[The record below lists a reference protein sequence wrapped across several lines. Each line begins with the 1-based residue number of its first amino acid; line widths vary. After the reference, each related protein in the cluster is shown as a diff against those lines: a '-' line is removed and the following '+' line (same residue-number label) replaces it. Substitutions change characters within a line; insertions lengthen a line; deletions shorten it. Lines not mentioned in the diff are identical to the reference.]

1 VQFAE
6 DPNAF
11 GMNGIPN
18 PPLFRSD
25 SEASISVVD
34 TETATEASTTDADSE
49 ISSVCST
56 PRPATARRPREPM
69 TPARQARGLVAAG
82 VAVAF
87 AVVVGRS
94 TTRKAPVRRRRSEK
108 AALREA
114 DPKIVPE
121 VTVEEIVH
129 EVPVE
134 EELSL

>member
-1 VQFAE
+1 
-6 DPNAF
+6 
-11 GMNGIPN
+11 MNGIPN

-34 TETATEASTTDADSE
+34 TEASTTDADSE

-56 PRPATARRPREPM
+56 PRPATARRRREPM

-87 AVVVGRS
+87 AVILGRS
-94 TTRKAPVRRRRSEK
+94 TTRKAPLRRRRSGK
-108 AALREA
+108 AALHEA
-114 DPKIVPE
+114 VPE
-121 VTVEEIVH
+121 TVSEVIVEEIVH